1 MDDTLHTTTP
11 LTDGRETPLAPHKA
25 NTEAGPQIG
34 FGNRIRR
41 SPYFEATLRWGAKS
55 FNTYNHVFMPLI
67 YEGFE
72 EDFWHLVTG
81 VTLWD
86 VAGERQVQVQGP
98 DASRFA
104 QFLTPRNLSKC
115 AVGQC
120 KYVLMCDE
128 NGGILNDPVLL
139 RVAEDTY
146 WFSLADSDAL
156 LWAKA
161 LAWAKGFDV
170 AVTEPDVSPLQLQG
184 PKSLDV
190 MKLLVGPEI
199 EDLKYFHL
207 IHTEIGGTPVV
218 VSRTGWSSERGYE
231 IYLQDYAMGDQ
242 LWELIM
248 RTGEAF
254 GIKPAAPNTIR
265 RIEGAMLSL
274 GADMGL
280 NENPFELGLGRLV
293 DLDSD
298 IDYVGK
304 EALRRI
310 RDEGVSRKMVGIELG
325 GDPMPGPNGVTW
337 PLLTPAGERIGH
349 MTSGVHSPRLLKNIG
364 LAIVDSAYAE
374 IGTALVC
381 SDPAGDRPVTV
392 VETPFYDPKKALA
405 AAE

>member
-1 MDDTLHTTTP
+1 M
-11 LTDGRETPLAPHKA
+11 ETPLAPNKA
-25 NTEAGPQIG
+25 NITAGPQIG

-72 EDFWHLVTG
+72 EDFWHLVTA

-86 VAGERQVQVQGP
+86 VAGERQVQIKGP

-120 KYVLMCDE
+120 KYVLLCDE
-128 NGGILNDPVLL
+128 NGGIINDPVML

-170 AVTEPDVSPLQLQG
+170 QVTEPDVSPLQLQG

-207 IHTEIGGTPVV
+207 IHTEIAGTPVV

-231 IYLQDYAMGDQ
+231 IYLQDSSMGDA
-242 LWELIM
+242 LWEQIM
-248 RTGEAF
+248 LAGEAF

-265 RIEGAMLSL
+265 RIEGGMLSL

-280 NENPFELGLGRLV
+280 DENPFELGLGRLV
-293 DLDSD
+293 DLESD
-298 IDYVGK
+298 IEYVGK
-304 EALRRI
+304 DALKRI
-310 RDEGVSRKMVGIELG
+310 KEQGVTRKMVGIELD
-325 GDPMPGPNGVTW
+325 GDPMPGPNGGPWALSTV
-337 PLLTPAGERIGH
+337 AGEAVGH
-349 MTSGVHSPRLLKNIG
+349 MTSGVYSPRLSKNIG
-364 LAIVDSAYAE
+364 LAFVGIDHAE
-374 IGTALVC
+374 IGTTFVC
-381 SDPAGDRPVTV
+381 ADPTGDRTATI

-405 AAE
+405 AAS